1 MRKQKVKILAV
12 ITMIGFVGCS
22 SGGDSPPQAVPI
34 ATSPVTSSTLVSG
47 VVATGAPLVG
57 FVAVKGSAGNVA
69 TANIDAQGKYSVD
82 TSNLTLPLVLYA
94 SGISG
99 GKAYSIISAA
109 TISDVGNTVNITPLT
124 DLIVS
129 NVAGS
134 HSEAFFN
141 NPNYTLLSA
150 NNLTA
155 AKDVLALRLEPML
168 TAAGLG
174 AGFDLMNAAFN
185 ADHTGYDALLDLLD
199 VQVDTTTNQATI
211 TYALDSAITIT
222 DDLTTTADATPIG
235 AVNTGVFQ
243 ANGAIIQEINAFM
256 LSMNALF
263 ANGTPAAATVSPFFT
278 AGFLHQ
284 GTDNAAAV
292 TLFSST
298 LPAHQS
304 LTANIIATF
313 GAFSIVSID
322 TTVNPQLA
330 TIRSSD
336 SKLMNL
342 EKSVAAGWQLAGDG
356 HVWGAE
362 AAPES
367 HLDQA
372 TGTVINNFLLS
383 VDDASGVAIL
393 PNDYFI
399 ITGPGVNAN
408 GGVIVQYDFNNFN
421 NAVGKTALMWSIDVT
436 DVTALTFP
444 DGADYTVTRYRDV
457 NGDTNI
463 VAGVNQVN
471 VNDASTLI
479 VGLVDTLIDSQ
490 VVRLVKR
497 PIKPSETTSYITIT
511 NPTTVGFL
519 GFTSGTINAAW
530 TLPVGSR
537 SGTVDLSEFD
547 SAAGSFVWL
556 VENEVADTA
565 TSFSFLAP
573 APTNITS
580 KPGLYVFGYD
590 VFNRVTATHIN
601 SY

>member
-1 MRKQKVKILAV
+1 MNRQWISIIGATIAFGLA
-12 ITMIGFVGCS
+12 GCS
-22 SGGDSPPQAVPI
+22 SDSASSGGSSGTPPPPPAN
-34 ATSPVTSSTLVSG
+34 LVSG

-57 FVAVKGSAGNVA
+57 FVAVKGSAGNII

-109 TISDVGNTVNITPLT
+109 TTSDVGNTVNITSLT
-124 DLIVS
+124 DLVVS
-129 NVAGS
+129 NVVGS
-134 HSEAFFN
+134 NSETFFN
-141 NPNYTLLSA
+141 NPNYALLSV

-174 AGFDLMNAAFN
+174 AGFDLMNTAFN

-199 VQVDTTTNQATI
+199 VQVDNATNQATI
-211 TYALDSAITIT
+211 TYVLDPLITIT

-235 AVNTGVFQ
+235 AVNAGVFQ
-243 ANGAIIQEINAFM
+243 TNTATIQEINAFM
-256 LSMNALF
+256 LSLDALF
-263 ANGTPAAATVSPFFT
+263 ANGTPLAAAVNPFFT
-278 AGFLHQ
+278 ANFLQQ
-284 GTDNAAAV
+284 GIDKATAV
-292 TLFSST
+292 ALFTSP
-298 LPAHQS
+298 LAVDQS
-304 LTANIIATF
+304 LTANIIANF
-313 GAFSIVSID
+313 RAFSIVSID

-336 SKLMNL
+336 STLMNL

-356 HVWGAE
+356 HAWGTE

-372 TGTVINNFLLS
+372 TGNVINNFSLNL
-383 VDDASGVAIL
+383 DDASGVAIL

-399 ITGPGVNAN
+399 VQGPGLNPN

-421 NAVGKTALMWSIDVT
+421 NAAGKTALMWFIGVT

-457 NGDTNI
+457 IGDTNI
-463 VAGVNQVN
+463 VAGIGQVN
-471 VNDASTLI
+471 VNDASTLT
-479 VGLVDTLIDSQ
+479 GTGDDPLIDSQ

-511 NPTTVGFL
+511 SPTPGSFF
-519 GFTSGTINAAW
+519 GFTSGAINAAW
-530 TLPVGSR
+530 ALPVGSR
-537 SGTVDLSEFD
+537 SGSVDLLEFD
-547 SAAGSFVWL
+547 SATGSSLWL
-556 VENEVADTA
+556 VESEVADTA
-565 TSFSFLAP
+565 TSFSFTAP
-573 APTNITS
+573 APTTITS
-580 KPGLYVFGYD
+580 KPSLYVFGYD